1 MLMRKMK
8 ANVMR
13 NATKKNKKNYFI
25 VFDYY
30 ILKFYLKKKK
40 KKKICEKILLLSAT
54 WYDACSPSSIK
65 NISFVVFIYFSKDLN
80 LGIPT
85 YNYIL

>member
-25 VFDYY
+25 VFDS
-30 ILKFYLKKKK
+30 
-40 KKKICEKILLLSAT
+40 LL
-54 WYDACSPSSIK
+54 YNSPRMVI
-65 NISFVVFIYFSKDLN
+65 
-80 LGIPT
+80 
-85 YNYIL
+85 